1 MEKTYKNMA
10 GQKTIA
16 LQDIN
21 LEVKEGEF
29 ISIIGPSG
37 CGKSTLLKIVSG
49 LDNPTGGKIE
59 FNENLSYSSI
69 ELLGLINPCESRF
82 I

>member
-59 FNENLSYSSI
+59 FNENFDLSQYI
-69 ELLGLINPCESRF
+69 GFVFQEF
-82 I
+82 QH